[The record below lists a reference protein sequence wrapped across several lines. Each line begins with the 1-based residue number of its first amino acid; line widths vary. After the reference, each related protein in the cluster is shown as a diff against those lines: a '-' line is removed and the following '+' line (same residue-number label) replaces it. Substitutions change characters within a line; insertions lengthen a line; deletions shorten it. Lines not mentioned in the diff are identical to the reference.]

1 MMEVYRLHRKKLN
14 IGRVKAMLSYLTVLK
29 QSVPVIDD
37 LIKNSSS
44 IDKLEMS
51 LGLISQA
58 NDMIQKKL

>member
-1 MMEVYRLHRKKLN
+1 MEVYRLHRKKLN